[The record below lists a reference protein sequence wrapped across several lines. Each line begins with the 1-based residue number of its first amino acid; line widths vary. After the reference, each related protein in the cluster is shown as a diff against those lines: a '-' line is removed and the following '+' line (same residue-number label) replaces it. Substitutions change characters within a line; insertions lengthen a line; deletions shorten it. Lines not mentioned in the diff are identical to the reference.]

1 MVLKINGDIVNN
13 ESKEIYEYF
22 GFECTAPMD
31 IEKAFAELPKG
42 DKLQVKIN
50 SGGGDVM
57 AGQQIY
63 SMLRNR
69 KDVDIEVESFAG
81 SAASIIAMAGHCT
94 ISPIGMLMIHCVS
107 IGGASG
113 NHKDMEKMADTLR
126 TFDEALANAYVVKT
140 GRSKDEILKLMNKET
155 WLPAEKAVELGFVDA
170 VSEGASQ
177 LTNAFGTMMV
187 TPDMKKQ
194 YEAAKAREKAEA
206 KEKEELLK
214 DLDLYGA

>member
-13 ESKEIYEYF
+13 GDKELYEYF
-22 GFECTAPMD
+22 GFECTAPRD
-31 IEKAFAELPKG
+31 IEMAFAELPKG
-42 DKLQVKIN
+42 DILQVKIN

-57 AGQQIY
+57 AGQEIY

-107 IGGASG
+107 TYGTSG

-126 TFDEALANAYVVKT
+126 TFDEALANAYIIKT
-140 GRSKDEILKLMNKET
+140 GRSKDEILELMNKET

-170 VSEGASQ
+170 ISEGASQ
-177 LTNAFGTMMV
+177 LTNAFGTMAV

-194 YEAAKAREKAEA
+194 FEAVKARKKAEA

-214 DLDLYGA
+214 DLDLYGV